1 MDFSYGNKVINASGP
16 IKPSD
21 RNMPG
26 DPRTRVEVFADIA
39 NIPTP
44 YVGMTITVLQ
54 DETNDNK
61 MTEYKV
67 KSLKA
72 NSFGVANSLVDEV
85 VRYVDYLGATSGGGS
100 SSGGASVEI
109 VNDLTTGGANKALSA
124 EQGKVIKSS
133 LDNNVHNL
141 NERINSFTKLEEG
154 STTGDAE
161 LIDGRIGANGVTYDN
176 IGSAIREQ
184 FRNVN
189 DFTNNFDDMQIPFEK
204 SSSETIEWKLGRIT
218 ATGIIQPG
226 KGDTDTGMFSSKIY
240 GTFNLSIIPEQY
252 TKFTILV
259 VQYNSADDTFVKVLK
274 NNSYICGEISKEE
287 GKYCRIYIST
297 RNVTMSLLDII
308 AVVDIEMSSNVQ
320 YSIKIK
326 PESISEKEIAPE
338 LLEKINNSDLGI
350 ATSEKVGGVKPV
362 AKNSAMTQ
370 SVGIDAEGRL
380 FTFPTSG
387 ESGIGK
393 VINVC
398 FFGAKGDGVT
408 DDTIAIRNA
417 RDESKNTGLPLYFP
431 PGTYLVH
438 GTIQLFSNMIVC
450 GDGANTVIKKIQ
462 AVTQNLTQQA
472 NKGDTTIHVT
482 DASKFT
488 VGFDVYVGL
497 SDWGN
502 YADTVGVIKAVDT
515 TLNTITIE
523 AYKRHSTTDKGLA
536 RAVPINGVI
545 SQTFPIFSTLRYD
558 DCGENIFIER
568 LICDGNKIT
577 GEPESYQLSPIHI
590 DPLVEG
596 VNKNGLGLTIIDVIV
611 RNSNADGISMQNMG
625 RTSIINCTIEDAVNK
640 GIHPG
645 YTTEGVSIIGCYI
658 YNVKKGEAIFDCY
671 SVGGLMIENCYIV
684 DSEIGIGGL
693 EATSKGTVINNC
705 VIKRCKQGIKPYAST
720 YGASITGCSF
730 SECNTAIFSYVGGDV
745 AITGCSFYNNGV
757 GVMLQKAFRNTIT
770 GNYFKDNGVAIDS
783 NYQPSKPTERGAN
796 NIIANNISIAT
807 ASGKTAKFRI
817 AHQDNSI
824 VTGNILTGN
833 SNVIEIDEASTN
845 NIIEVNNI
853 TS

>member
-1 MDFSYGNKVINASGP
+1 
-16 IKPSD
+16 
-21 RNMPG
+21 
-26 DPRTRVEVFADIA
+26 
-39 NIPTP
+39 
-44 YVGMTITVLQ
+44 
-54 DETNDNK
+54 
-61 MTEYKV
+61 
-67 KSLKA
+67 
-72 NSFGVANSLVDEV
+72 
-85 VRYVDYLGATSGGGS
+85 
-100 SSGGASVEI
+100 
-109 VNDLTTGGANKALSA
+109 
-124 EQGKVIKSS
+124 
-133 LDNNVHNL
+133 
-141 NERINSFTKLEEG
+141 
-154 STTGDAE
+154 
-161 LIDGRIGANGVTYDN
+161 
-176 IGSAIREQ
+176 
-184 FRNVN
+184 
-189 DFTNNFDDMQIPFEK
+189 
-204 SSSETIEWKLGRIT
+204 
-218 ATGIIQPG
+218 
-226 KGDTDTGMFSSKIY
+226 
-240 GTFNLSIIPEQY
+240 
-252 TKFTILV
+252 
-259 VQYNSADDTFVKVLK
+259 
-274 NNSYICGEISKEE
+274 
-287 GKYCRIYIST
+287 
-297 RNVTMSLLDII
+297 
-308 AVVDIEMSSNVQ
+308 
-320 YSIKIK
+320 
-326 PESISEKEIAPE
+326 
-338 LLEKINNSDLGI
+338 
-350 ATSEKVGGVKPV
+350 
-362 AKNSAMTQ
+362 
-370 SVGIDAEGRL
+370 
-380 FTFPTSG
+380 
-387 ESGIGK
+387 
-393 VINVC
+393 
-398 FFGAKGDGVT
+398 
-408 DDTIAIRNA
+408 
-417 RDESKNTGLPLYFP
+417 
-431 PGTYLVH
+431 
-438 GTIQLFSNMIVC
+438 MIVC

-497 SDWGN
+497 SDWGS
-502 YADTVGVIKAVDT
+502 YSDTVGVIKAVDT

-523 AYKRHSTTDKGLA
+523 AYKRHSATNKGLA

-590 DPLVEG
+590 DPLVAG

-645 YTTEGVSIIGCYI
+645 FTTEGVSIIGCYI

-693 EATSKGTVINNC
+693 EESSKGTVINNC

-720 YGASITGCSF
+720 YGSSITGCSF
-730 SECNTAIFSYVGGDV
+730 SECNTAIMSYVGGDV

-770 GNYFKDNGVAIDS
+770 GNYFKDNKVAIDS